1 MPSYKPIESAPGSL
15 RDLALSISLDLS
27 GANKFRV
34 FQRMYANDRIAFV
47 YDILPELSKT
57 ITDYQIEILG
67 YYDSGKSRVAVRGP
81 HGLGKTFLAAIL
93 VHHGVLTSEED
104 AKIPTTASAW
114 RQLEKYLW
122 PEIRKVSK
130 FLDWT
135 AIGRQPY
142 DQRTEMMQDSIKLSS
157 GIVEAFAVSSDDHNT
172 IEGCHASRL
181 IYIFDEAKSIPRPT
195 WDAAEGAFA
204 NAGLKVPITEKP
216 FEGISIADTIHNIDN
231 DTIYNNI
238 IPQENLIVPIMDSP
252 IQADSISDIGAIGH
266 RDISNSIHP
275 VDINS
280 LHKEHI
286 VIDSNTNKDI
296 HNNINNPIDLHKEH
310 IDVQEFATKDM
321 KYEGSNTKDK
331 GFNPPPRVAQT
342 TSTISAGDIV
352 TYQLPYTSPIQPAT
366 YEALAFAISTP
377 GDPSGQF
384 YDIHMRKRGFEDW
397 TVRHVTLEEAIR
409 AGRISKDWADQRA
422 IQWGVD
428 SAIYQNRVL
437 GEFADMSEEGMIPL
451 SHIRI
456 AVERWKHAEAIGFI
470 GMLDGKKT
478 MGVDTARA
486 GDDKTVLAM
495 RHALVITAIKSF
507 SKLSVTSTAG
517 RIQAF
522 ADNAYIHIETDGGLG
537 AAVYDILKQDGV
549 PNLRPITVGGK
560 TNYRDHSKELSF
572 ANVRSAMWW
581 NMREMLDPAYGL
593 EVCLPPIQEMILDL
607 CTPKY
612 DITRGAIVQIE
623 GKDSIAKRIGRSTD
637 YGDAVCLAFWI
648 QSSGGGVVV

>member
-1 MPSYKPIESAPGSL
+1 MPHYKPIETAPGSL

-27 GANKFRV
+27 GANRFRI

-47 YDILPELSKT
+47 YDILPELAKT

-204 NAGLKVPITEKP
+204 NAGLKVPITERP

-231 DTIYNNI
+231 NPIYNNT
-238 IPQENLIVPIMDSP
+238 IPQENIDVPVTNTP
-252 IQADSISDIGAIGH
+252 IQIDSISDIGAIGH
-266 RDISNSIHP
+266 KDISSKHINVAYDRDSHISIGNDSNKQLYNGINAIDISKLHREP
-275 VDINS
+275 V
-280 LHKEHI
+280 
-286 VIDSNTNKDI
+286 VIDSIDKDI
-296 HNNINNPIDLHKEH
+296 HNNINNSIDLHKEH
-310 IDVQEFATKDM
+310 IDVQ
-321 KYEGSNTKDK
+321 
-331 GFNPPPRVAQT
+331 GFNPPPCPTQT
-342 TSTISAGDIV
+342 IT

-456 AVERWKHAEAIGFI
+456 AVERWKHAEAIGFT

-495 RHALVITAIKSF
+495 RHASVITAIKSF

-537 AAVYDILKQDGV
+537 AAVYDILKSDGV

>member
-1 MPSYKPIESAPGSL
+1 MPAYKPIETAPGSL

-27 GANKFRV
+27 GANKFRQ
-34 FQRMYANDRIAFV
+34 FQRLYANDRTAFV
-47 YDILPELSKT
+47 YDIMPELAKT
-57 ITDYQIEILG
+57 ITDYQLEILG
-67 YYDSGKSRVAVRGP
+67 YFDNGNSRVAVRGP
-81 HGLGKTFLAAIL
+81 HGLGKTFIASLL

-130 FLDWT
+130 FINWT
-135 AIGRQPY
+135 EVGRQPY
-142 DQRTEMMQDSIKLSS
+142 DMRSEFMQDSIRLSG

-181 IYIFDEAKSIPRPT
+181 IYIFDEAKSIPRAT

-204 NAGLKVPITEKP
+204 NAGLKIPITEQP
-216 FEGISIADTIHNIDN
+216 FEGISIADTIENIDRN
-231 DTIYNNI
+231 DPYILNNSPENI
-238 IPQENLIVPIMDSP
+238 SIPITDMP
-252 IQADSISDIGAIGH
+252 IQGKGISKISAIGEY
-266 RDISNSIHP
+266 S
-275 VDINS
+275 
-280 LHKEHI
+280 
-286 VIDSNTNKDI
+286 NKDI
-296 HNNINNPIDLHKEH
+296 HSPIA
-310 IDVQEFATKDM
+310 IDIDSIRKGSNRDIDIKDSIAIGSNYIEDSTKDITIRE
-321 KYEGSNTKDK
+321 KVI
-331 GFNPPPRVAQT
+331 GFNPQQP
-342 TSTISAGDIV
+342 STLIPTNPIIPIYPTGLVGVHAEPIVPISYSNKA
-352 TYQLPYTSPIQPAT
+352 

-397 TVRHVTLEEAIR
+397 IVRHVTLDEAIR
-409 AGRISKDWADQRA
+409 AGRISKDWSDQRA

-456 AVERWKHAEAIGFI
+456 AVERWKTYNAKGFP
-470 GMLDGKKT
+470 GMLDGKRT
-478 MGVDTARA
+478 MGIDTARA
-486 GDDKTVLAM
+486 GDDKTVLAL
-495 RHALVITAIKSF
+495 RHASVITDIKAF

-517 RIQAF
+517 RIQAL
-522 ADNAYIHIETDGGLG
+522 ADNRYLHIETDGGLG
-537 AAVYDILKQDGV
+537 AAVYDILKQEGV

-560 TNYRDHSKELSF
+560 TNFRDHSKELSF

-581 NMREMLDPAYGL
+581 NMREILEPASGI
-593 EVCLPPIQEMILDL
+593 EVCLPPIQELILDL
-607 CTPKY
+607 CTPTY
-612 DITRGAIVQIE
+612 DISRGAIVQLE
-623 GKDSIAKRIGRSTD
+623 GKDSILKRIGRSTD

-648 QSSGGGVVV
+648 QSSGGGAVV

>member
-1 MPSYKPIESAPGSL
+1 MPHYKPIETAPGSL

-27 GANKFRV
+27 GANKFRI

-47 YDILPELSKT
+47 YDILPELAKT

-130 FLDWT
+130 FIDWT
-135 AIGRQPY
+135 AVGRQPY

-181 IYIFDEAKSIPRPT
+181 IYIFDEAKSIPRAT

-204 NAGLKVPITEKP
+204 NAGLKVPITERP
-216 FEGISIADTIHNIDN
+216 FEGISIADVNPNIDSN
-231 DTIYNNI
+231 GLYINT
-238 IPQENLIVPIMDSP
+238 IPQENNIDTITDSP
-252 IQADSISDIGAIGH
+252 IQADSISDISAIGH
-266 RDISNSIHP
+266 RDIP
-275 VDINS
+275 VDIYGTTYMYNKS
-280 LHKEHI
+280 KDTYKDISSINAIDVSMLHKEPI
-286 VIDSNTNKDI
+286 VIDSNLHKDI
-296 HNNINNPIDLHKEH
+296 D
-310 IDVQEFATKDM
+310 
-321 KYEGSNTKDK
+321 NTNSSKQLIA
-331 GFNPPPRVAQT
+331 FNPPPRPIQTTQMLSNIDT
-342 TSTISAGDIV
+342 TST
-352 TYQLPYTSPIQPAT
+352 TYTSPIHPAT

-397 TVRHVTLEEAIR
+397 IVRHVTLEESIR

-456 AVERWKHAEAIGFI
+456 AVERWKHAEAIGFS
-470 GMLDGKKT
+470 GMLDGKRT
-478 MGVDTARA
+478 MGIDTARA

-537 AAVYDILKQDGV
+537 AAVYDILKSDGV

-623 GKDSIAKRIGRSTD
+623 GKDSLAKRIGRSTD